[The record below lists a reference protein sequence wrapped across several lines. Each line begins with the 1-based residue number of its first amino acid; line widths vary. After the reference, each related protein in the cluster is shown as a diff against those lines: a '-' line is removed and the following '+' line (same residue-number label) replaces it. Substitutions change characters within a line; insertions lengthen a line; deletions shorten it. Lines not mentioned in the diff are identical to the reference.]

1 VVSALH
7 TFYSDSPDYHV
18 RCSGQDV
25 WTGIA
30 SQPEWLDLACVLTAN
45 GDRLTLDSSVIDD
58 DVMLDDFGA
67 RCALDRI
74 VTAAAS
80 GVRIVD
86 APAYRLLDID
96 TAPNR
101 VDGTVGLAPF
111 LRYALTMDL
120 LETEL
125 IDTVTAGGEAS
136 RGTLPLRGRYMPD
149 LPSVFD
155 LSGRL
160 CMGGALALCAFAR
173 PGDLGRG
180 APDFALVVQERS
192 SLVVNAARR
201 LSVIPKGFHQPMT
214 DINGDTGIR
223 TTLLRKMEE
232 ELFGRSDV
240 DKTTGVRR
248 AAVPMHKSRLS
259 EPLRWLVAEPDRLR
273 MECTG
278 FGLNMVSGNYEFA
291 ALVVVEDEEF
301 WSRYG
306 GSIEANWESTGLR
319 LYSSRDPQTV
329 AELIKDE
336 SWSGEG
342 LFALLQGIRRLADM
356 GGPRVN
362 LPVVEYGDEG

>member
-1 VVSALH
+1 
-7 TFYSDSPDYHV
+7 
-18 RCSGQDV
+18 
-25 WTGIA
+25 
-30 SQPEWLDLACVLTAN
+30 
-45 GDRLTLDSSVIDD
+45 
-58 DVMLDDFGA
+58 
-67 RCALDRI
+67 
-74 VTAAAS
+74 
-80 GVRIVD
+80 
-86 APAYRLLDID
+86 
-96 TAPNR
+96 
-101 VDGTVGLAPF
+101 
-111 LRYALTMDL
+111 
-120 LETEL
+120 
-125 IDTVTAGGEAS
+125 
-136 RGTLPLRGRYMPD
+136 
-149 LPSVFD
+149 
-155 LSGRL
+155 
-160 CMGGALALCAFAR
+160 
-173 PGDLGRG
+173 
-180 APDFALVVQERS
+180 
-192 SLVVNAARR
+192 
-201 LSVIPKGFHQPMT
+201 
-214 DINGDTGIR
+214 
-223 TTLLRKMEE
+223 MEE